1 MNGKFPRSISVG
13 LARRARLAGKGVEQR
28 RTLFHA
34 GHHHTALGTHEHV
47 TGSLIGTDT
56 VGQARYVLGRKRQRE
71 SPTSFGFGSM
81 GLIHHHLL
89 RDRRTANYGWLP
101 RYRPPRRGGANRA
114 QSMKYR
120 NKDTY
125 AVDNRSPSW

>member
-1 MNGKFPRSISVG
+1 MLPKNRGSISVG

-47 TGSLIGTDT
+47 TGNLIGTDT

-81 GLIHHHLL
+81 GLIHHPIA
-89 RDRRTANYGWLP
+89 DRRRNPPSATRSQNSKLWLVTTISAASA
-101 RYRPPRRGGANRA
+101 RRREPCT
-114 QSMKYR
+114 KHEVP
-120 NKDTY
+120 K
-125 AVDNRSPSW
+125 